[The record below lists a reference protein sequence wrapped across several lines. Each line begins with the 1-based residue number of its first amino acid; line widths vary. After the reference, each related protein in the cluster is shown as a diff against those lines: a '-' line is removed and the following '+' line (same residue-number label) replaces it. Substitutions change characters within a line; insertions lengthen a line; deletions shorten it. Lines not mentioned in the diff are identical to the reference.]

1 MIAAQKIAK
10 EAEDKRQ
17 IEIRMREKNKFE
29 NEKKAME
36 EQLRIDKEARFG
48 KKFDT
53 AEVAKEKNQPPEHW
67 FKEGLKTLC
76 RLYLSRDGDK
86 LMNCLNT
93 LNNILKNLE
102 KDPSNE
108 KFRTLKLDNQKVKER
123 IVDMAGATVF
133 LKGCGFEVDN
143 EKNIMFAAESKI
155 TKEIA
160 SSGMKAISEKK
171 EVLKMGN

>member
-1 MIAAQKIAK
+1 LIAAQKLAK

-17 IEIRMREKNKFE
+17 IEIRTREKTKFD

-48 KKFDT
+48 KKFDS
-53 AEVAKEKNQPPEHW
+53 ADVAKEKNQPPEHW

-123 IVDMAGATVF
+123 IVDMAGATMF

-143 EKNIMFAAESKI
+143 EKNIMFAEEKKI

-171 EVLKMGN
+171 DVLKMGN